1 MELPDICLRLTD
13 DAIIPRCRILT
24 GLSPVDEA
32 KARQTLG
39 ERFERIRICEYVSG
53 ERFLVM
59 PEALFRD
66 FLVPRFESI
75 RVQHKTPVLTGLDA
89 YLGLLGQDS
98 RRRCFAILLRLLE
111 YEDNACLVIILR
123 AVWPEMRDIFTNPSL
138 RGNVW
143 LEGSSID
150 PNPPHVSLLPARFA
164 ARFTE
169 TGTPPAL
176 RDWLRAREDGV
187 NTETDTRATV
197 VFNDY
202 DFPGVSTETVRQVR
216 GDRAFLET
224 FCHFSLPDADET
236 TLDWILHNTAG
247 LDVEAQLIRRFFP
260 EGAANAVRFA
270 LVRWEKL
277 DDEAER
283 TVYLSMLRRVVQE
296 GSYAARA
303 LARATTSSGAD
314 MATGFR
320 DAWLLPSRA
329 DMVAPDAERLAAER
343 AVAIREWGVLK
354 TEVVAAQEN
363 MIAAATDID
372 DTKLAHWMGL
382 GLACEQN
389 EWLRRY
395 MSGHASASERSDWLT
410 AYLAPVGTGCASADR
425 YLHEYRR
432 LKAMNRID
440 SADCEKAAA
449 ASFPL
454 TELEHRASALGIYK
468 GDAKTFVLVVDGMGV
483 EWIPFLVAR
492 ANAHRVQIR
501 EAKCVFGNLPTSTE
515 FNRVIPS
522 IVPAEP
528 DAKPEFPDDSRSEK
542 LGELDDVYHS
552 DEKDSVAGF
561 GEEMRVV
568 EEVVLARVRKH
579 LHTWERVVVTSDH
592 GASRLAVLAYEKGL
606 AGDGISPD
614 KEPELAGVTTDD
626 WRHAG
631 KSEDKNID
639 DPRFEV
645 SGDGR
650 HLCIKGYRRFSRQ
663 GGAGFERHGGA
674 TLEERLV
681 PFVVFGRKYEGDFI
695 QPESL
700 SEATADAGQFETDT
714 AFDDLP

>member
-1 MELPDICLRLTD
+1 MDLSDICQRLSD
-13 DAIIPRCRILT
+13 DAVVPRCRILT
-24 GLSPVDEA
+24 GITPAGEA
-32 KARQTLG
+32 EVRRTLG
-39 ERFERIRICEYVSG
+39 SFFERVRVGGFGSG

-66 FLVPRFESI
+66 FLEPCFTVI
-75 RVQHKTPVLTGLDA
+75 RKKGNTPVLTGLDA
-89 YLGLLGQDS
+89 YIGLLAQES
-98 RRRCFAILLRLLE
+98 RLRCFAILLRLVE
-111 YEDNACLVIILR
+111 RADNGNLVVVLR
-123 AVWPEMRDIFTNPSL
+123 STWPEMRAVFTNPSL
-138 RGNVW
+138 KGNIW
-143 LEGSSID
+143 LEGAANE
-150 PNPPHVSLLPARFA
+150 PNPPRVSLLPARFA
-164 ARFTE
+164 ARFADS
-169 TGTPPAL
+169 GIPPKL
-176 RDWLRAREDGV
+176 SDWLQSREDGL
-187 NTETDTRATV
+187 NAETDSRATV

-202 DFPGVSTETVRQVR
+202 DFPGVDATTVRQVR
-216 GDRAFLET
+216 GDQAFLET
-224 FCHFSLPDADET
+224 FCRFSAPNVDDTA
-236 TLDWILHNTAG
+236 LDWILRNTTG
-247 LDVEAQLIRRFFP
+247 LNVEEQLIRHFFP
-260 EGAANAVRFA
+260 EGAGSASRFA

-277 DDEAER
+277 DDDAER
-283 TVYLSMLRRVVQE
+283 AVYLSLLRRIVQK
-296 GSYAARA
+296 GSYAARV
-303 LARATTSSGAD
+303 LARSS
-314 MATGFR
+314 TGTEDGLDSDFK
-320 DAWLLPSRA
+320 DAWLLPARS
-329 DMVAPDAERLAAER
+329 DLTAPDAEKLAGER
-343 AVAIREWGVLK
+343 AAAIREWGVSK
-354 TEVVAAQEN
+354 TDVLAAQEN
-363 MIAAATDID
+363 LIAAAADID
-372 DTKLAHWMGL
+372 DAQLAHWTGL
-382 GLACEQN
+382 GLACEQR

-395 MSGHASASERSDWLT
+395 MSGHATASERSDWLT
-410 AYLAPVGTGCASADR
+410 AYLAPVGTGCAPADR

-432 LKAMNRID
+432 LKAGNRID
-440 SADCEKAAA
+440 PADCEKAAT

-454 TELEHRASALGIYK
+454 TELEHRASALGVYK
-468 GDAKTFVLVVDGMGV
+468 GDAKAFVLVIDGMGA

-522 IVPAEP
+522 IVSPEP
-528 DAKPEFPDDSRSEK
+528 DVQPEFPDGSRSEK

-552 DEKDSVAGF
+552 GEKEPVAGF

-568 EEVVLARVRKH
+568 EEVVLARVRKL

-592 GASRLAVLAYEKGL
+592 GASRLAVLAYERNL

-614 KEPELAGVTTDD
+614 KDPDLAGVTTED

-631 KSEDKNID
+631 KPEDKNVD

-700 SEATADAGQFETDT
+700 TEATADAGQFETDKD
-714 AFDDLP
+714 FDDL

>member
-1 MELPDICLRLTD
+1 MELSDICLRLTD
-13 DAIIPRCRILT
+13 DAIVPQCRILT
-24 GLSPVDEA
+24 GLSPAGEA
-32 KARQTLG
+32 KARQMLG
-39 ERFERIRICEYVSG
+39 ERFERVRICEYVSG

-75 RVQHKTPVLTGLDA
+75 RAQHKTPVLTGLDA
-89 YLGLLGQDS
+89 YLGLLEQDS

-111 YEDNACLVIILR
+111 HDDGGCLVVILR
-123 AVWPEMRDIFTNPSL
+123 AVWPEMRAVFTNPSL

-143 LEGSSID
+143 LEGASID
-150 PNPPHVSLLPARFA
+150 PNPPHISLLPARFA
-164 ARFTE
+164 ARFAE
-169 TGTPPAL
+169 TGTPPTL

-187 NTETDTRATV
+187 NVEMDTRATV

-202 DFPGVSTETVRQVR
+202 DFPGVASETVRQVR

-224 FCHFSLPDADET
+224 FCQFPLPDADEAS
-236 TLDWILHNTAG
+236 LDWILRNTTG
-247 LDVEAQLIRRFFP
+247 LDVEAQLVRRFFP
-260 EGAANAVRFA
+260 EGTVNAARFA
-270 LVRWEKL
+270 LVRWEEL
-277 DDEAER
+277 DDDAER
-283 TVYLSMLRRVVQE
+283 AVYLSLLRRIVQN
-296 GSYAARA
+296 GSYAERV
-303 LARATTSSGAD
+303 LARTAAGREIGQKTD
-314 MATGFR
+314 FR
-320 DAWLLPSRA
+320 DAWLFPARTDLT
-329 DMVAPDAERLAAER
+329 APDAEKLASER
-343 AVAIREWGVLK
+343 AAAIREWGISK
-354 TEVVAAQEN
+354 TEVLAVQEN
-363 MIAAATDID
+363 IISISTDID
-372 DTKLAHWMGL
+372 DAQLAHWTGL
-382 GLACEQN
+382 GLACEQH

-395 MSGHASASERSDWLT
+395 MSGHATASERSDLLT

-425 YLHEYRR
+425 YLHEYRH
-432 LKAMNRID
+432 LKAKNRID
-440 SADCEKAAA
+440 SADCEKAAT

-454 TELEHRASALGIYK
+454 AELEHRASALGIYK
-468 GDAKTFVLVVDGMGV
+468 GNAKTFVLVVDGMGA

-522 IVPAEP
+522 IVPSEP
-528 DAKPEFPDDSRSEK
+528 DAQPEFPDDSRSEK
-542 LGELDDVYHS
+542 LGALDDVYHS
-552 DEKDSVAGF
+552 GEKDPVAGF
-561 GEEMRVV
+561 GQEMRVI
-568 EEVVLARVRKH
+568 EEVVLARVRK
-579 LHTWERVVVTSDH
+579 LLRMWERVVVTSDH
-592 GASRLAVLAYEKGL
+592 GSSRLAVLAYEKGL
-606 AGDGISPD
+606 VGDGISPD
-614 KEPELAGVTTDD
+614 KEPNLAGVTTDD

-631 KSEDKNID
+631 KPEDKNID

-681 PFVVFGRKYEGDFI
+681 PFVVFVQKYESDFI